1 LFFELKTHKRST
13 VVFFSLSAQEQAA
26 KDALDG
32 KVQELRTE
40 LEQQQ
45 RDAIAREAASAEE
58 MLALREAVSAAETA
72 THRRKAEQVRA
83 RGGSGGERHR
93 RWIVPFFPPALLLSR
108 K

>member
-1 LFFELKTHKRST
+1 M
-13 VVFFSLSAQEQAA
+13 VFFSLSAQEQAA

-58 MLALREAVSAAETA
+58 MLA
-72 THRRKAEQVRA
+72 
-83 RGGSGGERHR
+83 
-93 RWIVPFFPPALLLSR
+93 
-108 K
+108 